1 MKNIYIELKIMKN
14 KRELGK
20 IGEELIIGYYEER
33 GYEILETNYTIPGGE
48 LDVIAQKNGEI
59 VFVEVKVV
67 DHIDDLMWYI
77 KPQKLKFLEKT
88 IQDYMYKKNLD
99 FDVRLDVAFVK
110 NNSILEVFENVTNS

>member
-1 MKNIYIELKIMKN
+1 
-14 KRELGK
+14 
-20 IGEELIIGYYEER
+20 
-33 GYEILETNYTIPGGE
+33 

-67 DHIDDLMWYI
+67 NYVDDLMWYI

-110 NNSILEVFENVTNS
+110 NNGILEVFENVTNS

>member
-1 MKNIYIELKIMKN
+1 MEN
-14 KRELGK
+14 KRK
-20 IGEELIIGYYEER
+20 QWSIGEELAVWYYEER

-67 DHIDDLMWYI
+67 DYVNDLMWYI

-88 IQDYMYKKNLD
+88 IQDYMYKKKLE

-110 NNSILEVFENVTNS
+110 DNTILEVFENVTNS

>member
-1 MKNIYIELKIMKN
+1 MKNIYFEQTNMEN
-14 KRELGK
+14 KRK
-20 IGEELIIGYYEER
+20 QWSIGEELAVWYYEER

-67 DHIDDLMWYI
+67 DYIDDLMWYI

>member
-1 MKNIYIELKIMKN
+1 MQN
-14 KRELGK
+14 KREVWQEW
-20 IGEELIIGYYEER
+20 EELVLGYYEDN
-33 GYEILETNYTIPGGE
+33 GYEILDTNYTIPGGE
-48 LDVIAQKNGEI
+48 IDIVAQKDGEI

-67 DHIDDLMWYI
+67 DKMDDLMWYI